1 MAIQFLRFEEK
12 AKYDKTLVYNDYY
25 EVFIKSL
32 KKNGCLM

>member
-12 AKYDKTLVYNDYY
+12 AKCDKALVYNDYN

-32 KKNGCLM
+32 KKMGV